1 MSRRRRGGPGLVTI
15 YWRDIPA
22 QVSVTTEVGAE
33 KVLLDERFQVA
44 IDRAAVVAGLTDTND
59 YVNEWRRETGP
70 IEGDPLTAAKTVAH
84 DIDTSYPRDR
94 IEALV
99 ANGGLAPATPG
110 DSPS

>member
-22 QVSVTTEVGAE
+22 QVSVTTEIGTE
-33 KVLLDERFQVA
+33 KILLDEHFQVA
-44 IDRAAVVAGLTDTND
+44 IDRAAVVAGLTDTHD
-59 YVNEWRRETGP
+59 YVNEWRRETEP
-70 IEGDPLTAAKTVAH
+70 IEGDSVEAAQAIAQH
-84 DIDTSYPRDR
+84 INTSYTRDR

-110 DSPS
+110 DTP